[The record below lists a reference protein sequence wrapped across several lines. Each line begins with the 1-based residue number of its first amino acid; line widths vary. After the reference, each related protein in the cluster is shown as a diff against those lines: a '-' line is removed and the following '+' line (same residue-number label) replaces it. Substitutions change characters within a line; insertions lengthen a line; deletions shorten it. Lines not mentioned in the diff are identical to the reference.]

1 MQNSDILKDKTVM
14 IVSVFQ
20 RKIMTVVKALVTAS
34 LLMVVAVLLVEGFVY
49 GGFES
54 DIKKII
60 LDALS

>member
-1 MQNSDILKDKTVM
+1 M